1 MLFRSKEE
9 RRRQQAE
16 AAERRRQENES
27 RGVKNLDKVRRQQQR
42 AADMER
48 REEEAARQGGNS
60 PTLRVSQ
67 EIPIYDNLYSLKI
80 KYIYFFKYLKY
91 FVFFY
96 SGRQHNIGSGISQL
110 NRSCLC
116 GCLAPVL

>member
-1 MLFRSKEE
+1 MSKEE

-16 AAERRRQENES
+16 AAERRRVENES

-48 REEEAARQGGNS
+48 REEEMARQGGNS

-67 EIPIYDNLYSLKI
+67 LISISDNFFKLSALSLK
-80 KYIYFFKYLKY
+80 
-91 FVFFY
+91 
-96 SGRQHNIGSGISQL
+96 N
-110 NRSCLC
+110 NMNM
-116 GCLAPVL
+116 

>member
-1 MLFRSKEE
+1 MYVCSKEE

-16 AAERRRQENES
+16 AAERRRVENES

-48 REEEAARQGGNS
+48 REEEMARQGGNS

-67 EIPIYDNLYSLKI
+67 PISITFSN
-80 KYIYFFKYLKY
+80 
-91 FVFFY
+91 
-96 SGRQHNIGSGISQL
+96 
-110 NRSCLC
+110 CLR
-116 GCLAPVL
+116 